1 VTKTRV
7 LVAFEDEYRA
17 YREFMAGA
25 VRARRPHVEVTV
37 AGLGALGEEV
47 ARFDPDLVICSLPN
61 IVDPDGRPAWFELPP
76 DPERLAKI
84 CLDGEHSETT
94 NPTLE
99 ELLWVLDETE
109 RLVRTKQ
116 YLGNC

>member
-1 VTKTRV
+1 VTKTRI
-7 LVAFEDEYRA
+7 LIAFEDEYRS

-25 VRARRPHVEVTV
+25 VRTRRPRVEVMV

-47 ARFDPDLVICSLPN
+47 ARFDPHLVICSHPN

-84 CLDGEHSETT
+84 CLGGEHSETT
-94 NPTLE
+94 NPALE
-99 ELLWVLDETE
+99 ELLWVVDETE
-109 RLVRTKQ
+109 RLVRMKQ
-116 YLGNC
+116 HMSNC